1 MHVERAQQRS
11 SIACLATPT
20 ARTMPVCLETLRGTA
35 IIQEVKHMPLAAK
48 PPMRLVCTTCQAMCG
63 SGVMIGISNIYICI
77 SILEEYNPP
86 DPRKVGGCPSCCA
99 AAAGSSAPTTA
110 ARRPETPSFSGIA
123 AASTAS
129 ASVSRGLRSF
139 LYPC

>member
-1 MHVERAQQRS
+1 
-11 SIACLATPT
+11 
-20 ARTMPVCLETLRGTA
+20 
-35 IIQEVKHMPLAAK
+35 MPLAAK
-48 PPMRLVCTTCQAMCG
+48 LPMRLACTTCQAMCW
-63 SGVMIGISNIYICI
+63 SGVMIGIAIICI

-110 ARRPETPSFSGIA
+110 GRRPETPSFSGIA
-123 AASTAS
+123 AVSTAS
-129 ASVSRGLRSF
+129 DSVSRELRSF